1 MKLERLNTDLQEQNV
16 SEHLEL
22 ERLRQKMRIYE
33 SLEGDLDEIQSTLN
47 AKNKMLDD

>member
-1 MKLERLNTDLQEQNV
+1 
-16 SEHLEL
+16 
-22 ERLRQKMRIYE
+22 MRIYE